1 MIVLTF
7 SAKFGLLRGLHHEEI
22 FLGNDEMADK
32 FTCLNVAFKNNG
44 QLKTNTALQMEAE
57 KIDFKVI

>member
-1 MIVLTF
+1 
-7 SAKFGLLRGLHHEEI
+7 
-22 FLGNDEMADK
+22 MADK

-57 KIDFKVI
+57 KIHFKVI